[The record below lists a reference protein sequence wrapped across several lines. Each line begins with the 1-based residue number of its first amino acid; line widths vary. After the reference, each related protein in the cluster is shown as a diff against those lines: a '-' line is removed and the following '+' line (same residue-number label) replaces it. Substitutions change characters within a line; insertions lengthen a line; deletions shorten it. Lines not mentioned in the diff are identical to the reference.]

1 LDPSKNG
8 IEKYF
13 KFQALVTHSINA
25 PMVTGTKTNTVQMDY
40 FLAKK
45 PTGVK
50 VRPMSTAMEDLT
62 VRMGFTQF
70 QAEL

>member
-1 LDPSKNG
+1 
-8 IEKYF
+8 
-13 KFQALVTHSINA
+13 
-25 PMVTGTKTNTVQMDY
+25 MVTGTKTNTVQMDY

-70 QAEL
+70 QAELWNGVSGLR